1 MATFS
6 LTKRQNQI
14 LTLIREFIERDGYPP
29 SQREIA
35 QHFGISGHLAVQRH
49 LDGLEKKG
57 FIRKGRGARA
67 LEVIGQKQGRP
78 VPILGT
84 IAAGRPILAEENR
97 IGTLLLDSSVVRS
110 KNSYLLKVKGDSMTG
125 AGILNGDLVLIKP
138 QADAESGEIVAAMI
152 EGEATVKRL
161 VKKRGRILLQPENP
175 DFDPITVTEKEETF
189 QILGKVVGVLR
200 LPLN

>member
-1 MATFS
+1 MATIP
-6 LTKRQNQI
+6 LTKRQQEI
-14 LTLIREFIERDGYPP
+14 LTLIQEVIERDGYPP

-57 FIRKGRGARA
+57 YIRKGHGARA

-84 IAAGRPILAEENR
+84 IAAGKPILAEENR

-110 KNSYLLKVKGDSMTG
+110 KNVFLLKVKGESMKG
-125 AGILNGDLVLIKP
+125 IGILNGDLVLVKP

-152 EGEATVKRL
+152 DGEATVKRL

-175 DFDPITVTEKEETF
+175 EFDPITVTEKEETF